1 MNQPT
6 PPPSDIALFHDYFAI
21 RGGGERLV
29 LELARE
35 VEGCTLVHGYR
46 TSESYN
52 GETFPEKSISLDL
65 SPLFRRSG
73 LRVMALAAA
82 FTRRRGWA
90 ASVPVRIFSGVAAP
104 FAAPEKGQ
112 GGVNIFYCHTPPR
125 FLFDQR
131 DHFLAG
137 QGAVRRLAA
146 GVAMRGFEKGYRAAV
161 ARMDVVVANS
171 ENTRARISRY
181 LGRDSVVVPPPVDT
195 DKFAW
200 GGQEDYYLSTAR
212 LTPLKQV
219 DRIVD
224 AFLAMPDKKLVVVS
238 GGEELENL
246 KRRTAGASNITFKGW
261 VGDAEL
267 RALVGRA
274 IATIYLPKDED
285 FGMSP
290 VESMAAGKPVIGVA
304 EGGLLETI
312 LPDETGV
319 LLPSDFSSDQLKQSV
334 AAMTPA
340 SAAKMRA
347 SCEARAQAFTR
358 EKFAAGMRAVISE
371 ALRRAAHKA

>member
-1 MNQPT
+1 MNQP
-6 PPPSDIALFHDYFAI
+6 PPPSDVALFHDYFAI

-29 LELARE
+29 LVLARE
-35 VEGCTLVHGYR
+35 LEGCTLVHGYR
-46 TSESYN
+46 TPDSYD
-52 GETFPEKSISLDL
+52 GEAFPERSVSLDL
-65 SPLFRRSG
+65 PLPFRRSG
-73 LRVMALAAA
+73 LRAMALAAA
-82 FTRRRGWA
+82 FTRRRRWA
-90 ASVPVRIFSGVAAP
+90 ASVPVRIFSGVASP
-104 FAAPEKGQ
+104 FATPEKGK

-131 DHFLAG
+131 DHFLAR

-146 GVAMRGFEKGYRAAV
+146 GVAMRRFEKGYREAV

-195 DKFAW
+195 DEFFW
-200 GGQEDYYLSTAR
+200 GGQGDYFLSTAR

-219 DRIVD
+219 DRIVG
-224 AFLAMPDKKLVVVS
+224 AFLEMPDRKLVVVS
-238 GGEELENL
+238 GGEELEAL
-246 KRRTAGASNITFKGW
+246 KRRAAGAPNIAFRGW
-261 VGDAEL
+261 VDDAQL
-267 RALVGRA
+267 RALVGNA

-312 LPDETGV
+312 VPNETGL
-319 LLPSDFSSDQLKQSV
+319 LLPPDFSEGDLIDAVRQ
-334 AAMTPA
+334 MTPERA
-340 SAAKMRA
+340 LAMRSA
-347 SCEARAQAFTR
+347 CEARASLFTR
-358 EKFAAGMRAVISE
+358 EKFMSAMRAVIE
-371 ALRRAAHKA
+371 DALRSARGRD

>member
-1 MNQPT
+1 MKQPT
-6 PPPSDIALFHDYFAI
+6 PTPDIALFHDYFAI

-29 LELARE
+29 LVLARE
-35 VEGCTLVHGYR
+35 LDGCTLVHGYR
-46 TSESYN
+46 TQDSYD
-52 GETFPEKSISLDL
+52 GEAFPERSVSLDL
-65 SPLFRRSG
+65 PSPFRRSG

-104 FAAPEKGQ
+104 FAAPEKGK

-137 QGAVRRLAA
+137 QGAVRGLAA
-146 GVAMRGFEKGYRAAV
+146 GVAMRRFEKGYRAAV
-161 ARMDVVVANS
+161 RRMDVVVANS

-195 DKFAW
+195 DEFSW
-200 GGQEDYYLSTAR
+200 GGQGDYFLSTAR

-224 AFLAMPDKKLVVVS
+224 AFLEMPDRKLVVVS
-238 GGEELENL
+238 GGEELEVL
-246 KRRTAGASNITFKGW
+246 KRRAAGAPNITFRGW
-261 VGDAEL
+261 VDDAEL
-267 RALVGRA
+267 RALVGNA
-274 IATIYLPKDED
+274 IATIYLPRDED

-304 EGGLLETI
+304 EGGLLETV

-319 LLPSDFSSDQLKQSV
+319 LLPPDFSNDQLKLAV
-334 AAMTPA
+334 AAMTPQR
-340 SAAKMRA
+340 AAALRA
-347 SCEARAQAFTR
+347 ACEARAQAFTR
-358 EKFAAGMRAVISE
+358 EKFVAGMKAVIEE
-371 ALRRAAHKA
+371 ALRQAAHKA